1 MADII
6 PINRKS
12 QKTPTAADTICR
24 LYADVG
30 IPVTQADKKRIHA
43 VLDGEDTEI
52 VQVSGKI
59 FVLET
64 RRD

>member
-12 QKTPTAADTICR
+12 QKMPTAADAICR
-24 LYADVG
+24 LYADCG
-30 IPVTQADKKRIHA
+30 IPVTQADKKRIHE
-43 VLDGEDTEI
+43 VLEGEDTGI
-52 VQVSGKI
+52 VPVSGKI